1 MANIY
6 TIDMK
11 YIKNKETFVTA
22 VLGCIYRE
30 VRAVLD
36 KEDDQARIDEMLGR
50 FADLGKAFKTIFAF
64 QNEPYEIMKD
74 MYDTFEWISES
85 SKALVNFQFLV
96 DKFVDL
102 FEEPIDIIVEGGF
115 PEYKDEVLPDFR
127 KFIKW
132 YPL

>member
-1 MANIY
+1 M
-6 TIDMK
+6 
-11 YIKNKETFVTA
+11 TA

-30 VRAVLD
+30 VRAVLHR
-36 KEDDQARIDEMLGR
+36 EDNQDSIDDMLGR
-50 FADLGKAFKTIFAF
+50 FADLGRAFRTMFAF

-74 MYDTFEWISES
+74 MYDTFEWISDP

-96 DKFVDL
+96 DDFVDL
-102 FEEPIDIIVEGGF
+102 FKEPIDIIVDGGF

-127 KFIKW
+127 KLIKW